1 MFETLKRLLIGS
13 PDEKHVHRAK
23 DHKDHY
29 RPRPEDPWD
38 GSAAP

>member
-1 MFETLKRLLIGS
+1 MFDTLKRLLMG
-13 PDEKHVHRAK
+13 PPTEKRPPRDK
-23 DHKDHY
+23 THY